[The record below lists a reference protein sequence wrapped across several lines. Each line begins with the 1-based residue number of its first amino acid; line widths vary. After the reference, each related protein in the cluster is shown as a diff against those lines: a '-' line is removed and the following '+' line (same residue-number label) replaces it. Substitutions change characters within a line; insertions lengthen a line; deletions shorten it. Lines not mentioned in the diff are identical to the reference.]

1 EEDGSSDDNIQ
12 YVTTPSYL
20 DLMSTEAIEELENS
34 GQQYSLIG
42 TGEEIV
48 QQIPYPDTPL
58 FDDQHIILMK
68 NRTSTNADIT
78 NWSRND
84 VLKVAELTSVN
95 ITFEVEGYVVEQ
107 SLEEGSYMEPGVEIT
122 VKLSS
127 ESNGEAE
134 ADSSATSENE

>member
-1 EEDGSSDDNIQ
+1 MTNGAATI
-12 YVTTPSYL
+12 P
-20 DLMSTEAIEELENS
+20 DL
-34 GQQYSLIG
+34 
-42 TGEEIV
+42 
-48 QQIPYPDTPL
+48 
-58 FDDQHIILMK
+58 
-68 NRTSTNADIT
+68 T

-84 VLKVAELTSVN
+84 VLKVAELTGVN
-95 ITFEVEGYVVEQ
+95 ITFEGEGYVVEQ